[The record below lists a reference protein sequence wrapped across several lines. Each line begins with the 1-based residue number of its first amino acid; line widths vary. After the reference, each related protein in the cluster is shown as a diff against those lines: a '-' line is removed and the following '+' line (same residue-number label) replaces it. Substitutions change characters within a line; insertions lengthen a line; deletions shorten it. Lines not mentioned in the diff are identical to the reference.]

1 MCVGDRRQIER
12 HQGVSASV
20 HNSLSRGREVDSL
33 AHALPDFLEPRPWI
47 GAVNHAPQKAQVLG
61 YIVEVSPNVDLGDLG
76 VQGKKTVHTPGFSK
90 YIGRVAKLR
99 GFNDNSFLNVENVF
113 LAKR

>member
-61 YIVEVSPNVDLGDLG
+61 YIVEFRRMSTLVILVYRERKLSM
-76 VQGKKTVHTPGFSK
+76 
-90 YIGRVAKLR
+90 LR
-99 GFNDNSFLNVENVF
+99 G
-113 LAKR
+113 LANT